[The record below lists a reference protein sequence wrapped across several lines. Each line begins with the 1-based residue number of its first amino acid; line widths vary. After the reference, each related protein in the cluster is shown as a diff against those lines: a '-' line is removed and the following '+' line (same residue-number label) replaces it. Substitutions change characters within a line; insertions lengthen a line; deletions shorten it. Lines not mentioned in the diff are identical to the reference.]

1 MAVTPQSWSWSFL
14 SALGAPTSTQNLKI
28 VMGWIKAESSEWPP
42 NYQYNPLNTTES
54 GFGGTGSFIK
64 SYPTWSDGLRA
75 NLTVVRQSNMSSI
88 ASMLKSGNASS
99 ASAAATIDGSPW
111 GTTDLSA
118 SLIDGQTTVP
128 GPGGTVVPPG
138 TGGTG
143 GLGGTGT
150 TPNSGGQFYV
160 NTTSGI
166 DTDYWTALTNWGQ
179 QANWYVFTD
188 GEILYIADGY
198 IIGQQVPVAII
209 GPLTGTEKPDPRVL
223 SFTAEYDN
231 TAWQYYSTHK
241 RRSRTQRKTE
251 MAKVTSPTE
260 LTIDLI
266 CDIDAVRAGDLVQ
279 LIYSGPFDGPWLVGD
294 CTRSVFQIYSQLTL
308 VPTLQPIIPG
318 TLSTPSGSN
327 GTSGTGQSTA
337 SAQGYTNPFS
347 RVKGL
352 VPERIDMGVDYAGT
366 GELLAIGSGT
376 IKSIYIPGWPPAN
389 CFICW
394 TLEDGAYKGKTVYFA
409 ESIHPSVRVGQHVNT
424 GDVIGTMYVANG
436 IECGWAASPG
446 LTLAAQRGQFNG
458 SNTTAAGASFSRWLK
473 SLGAP
478 PGITNN
484 PPTGTMPPGYP

>member
-1 MAVTPQSWSWSFL
+1 ITNFASWQSGL
-14 SALGAPTSTQNLKI
+14 QTQL
-28 VMGWIKAESSEWPP
+28 
-42 NYQYNPLNTTES
+42 T
-54 GFGGTGSFIK
+54 
-64 SYPTWSDGLRA
+64 GLRQPIYA
-75 NLTVVRQSNMSSI
+75 HNI
-88 ASMLKSGNASS
+88 YPMLRSGNASS
-99 ASAAATIDGSPW
+99 SAAAAAIDGSAF

-118 SLIDGQTTVP
+118 SLIDSVALHPP
-128 GPGGTVVPPG
+128 GAPGGTVIPPG
-138 TGGTG
+138 TGGTSG
-143 GLGGTGT
+143 AGGTGT

-166 DTDYWTALTNWGQ
+166 DTDYWTAINNWGQ
-179 QANWYVFTD
+179 QANWYTFTD

-198 IIGQQVPVAII
+198 VLGQQVPVAII
-209 GPLTGTEKPDPRVL
+209 GPLTGSEKPDPRVL
-223 SFTAEYDN
+223 SFTGTLDN
-231 TAWQYYSTHK
+231 TSFQYFSTHK
-241 RRSRTQRKTE
+241 HRTRTQRKTE

-266 CDIDAVRAGDLVQ
+266 CDIDAIRAGDLVQ

-294 CTRSVFQIYSQLTL
+294 CTRSVFQVYSQLTL

-409 ESIHPSVRVGQHVNT
+409 ESIHPTVRVGQHVHT

-446 LTLAAQRGQFNG
+446 LPLAEVAWRPSGDYEQSADRHDAPGVSLVMVDVLNLCTPARGQIQETPYFG
-458 SNTTAAGASFSRWLK
+458 TFV
-473 SLGAP
+473 AP
-478 PGITNN
+478 APS
-484 PPTGTMPPGYP
+484 